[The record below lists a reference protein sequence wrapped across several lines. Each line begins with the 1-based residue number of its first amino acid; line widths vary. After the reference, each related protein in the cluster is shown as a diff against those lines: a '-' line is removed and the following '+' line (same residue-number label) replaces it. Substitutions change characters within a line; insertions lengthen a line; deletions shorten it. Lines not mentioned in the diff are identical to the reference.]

1 MNRQTVTLW
10 ERITS
15 DAIGRNLWRIVFVLL
30 VFLAILGFAM
40 SGSGGPVTPGGEAGP
55 SRAAPVTQ
63 GNPAVYERIAGL
75 TNCESLQREFDSAQ
89 VNHKRDLDSDK
100 LDRAEVD
107 TSYMK
112 AANDRM
118 DQVGC
123 GSETDG
129 QASQPD

>member
-15 DAIGRNLWRIVFVLL
+15 DAIGRNLWRIVFVML
-30 VFLAILGFAM
+30 VLVALAGFVA
-40 SGSGGPVTPGGEAGP
+40 SGRGGPVTPVAGP

-75 TNCESLQREFDSAQ
+75 TNCESLQREFDTAQ
-89 VNHKRDLDSDK
+89 VNHRRDLDSGK

-123 GSETDG
+123 GSETGG